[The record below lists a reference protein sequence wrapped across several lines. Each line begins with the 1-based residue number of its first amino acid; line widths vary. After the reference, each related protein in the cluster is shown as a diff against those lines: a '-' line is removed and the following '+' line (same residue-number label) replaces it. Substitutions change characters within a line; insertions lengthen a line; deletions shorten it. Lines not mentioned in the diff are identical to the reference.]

1 MLMEINE
8 EEEIKRLLESQ
19 YIDVLPPEHLKASI
33 MSMIEFIK
41 MLKELGLLYTDGLLS
56 VFRQ

>member
-1 MLMEINE
+1 MGINE
-8 EEEIKRLLESQ
+8 EEEIKRLLEAQ

>member
-1 MLMEINE
+1 MEINE

-19 YIDVLPPEHLKASI
+19 YIDVLPPEYLKASI
-33 MSMIEFIK
+33 MSVIEFIK
-41 MLKELGLLYTDGLLS
+41 MLKELGLLYTDAILS

>member
-1 MLMEINE
+1 MLTGINE

-19 YIDVLPPEHLKASI
+19 YIDVFPPEHLKTSI
-33 MSMIEFIK
+33 MSMVEFIK

>member
-1 MLMEINE
+1 MGINE

-19 YIDVLPPEHLKASI
+19 YIDVLPPEHLKAGI

>member
-1 MLMEINE
+1 MEINE

>member
-1 MLMEINE
+1 MGINE
-8 EEEIKRLLESQ
+8 EEKIKRLLESQ

-33 MSMIEFIK
+33 MSMVEFIK

>member
-1 MLMEINE
+1 MGINE
-8 EEEIKRLLESQ
+8 EEEIKRLLESR

-41 MLKELGLLYTDGLLS
+41 TFKELCVLYTDALLS
-56 VFRQ
+56 IFRQ